1 MTTIALDPGISTGCA
16 IHTNDDTYITA
27 VILNPKDVWN
37 VLNQHKPTICVFE
50 NFASGGLISKD
61 GQATIRLIGAIELAC
76 HILHI
81 QTVLQMP
88 QERYGQLA
96 AARLMIKQRGKTPVS
111 HEVDALAHLLTYE
124 YRVQTGLQDKLAS
137 KRRNTYGN

>member
-1 MTTIALDPGISTGCA
+1 M
-16 IHTNDDTYITA
+16 
-27 VILNPKDVWN
+27 ILNPKDVWN
-37 VLNQHKPTICVFE
+37 VLDQHKPQVCVFE

-96 AARLMIKQRGKTPVS
+96 QARLMIKQRGKTPVS

-137 KRRNTYGN
+137 KRRNTYGR

>member
-1 MTTIALDPGISTGCA
+1 MTIIAIDPGVSTGIA
-16 IHTNDDTYITA
+16 IHTDDDTYITA
-27 VILNPKDVWN
+27 VVTEPKKIWEMLNS
-37 VLNQHKPTICVFE
+37 QKPLVCIFE
-50 NFASGGLISKD
+50 NFASGGLISSP

-96 AARLMIKQRGKTPVS
+96 TARLMIKQRGKMPVS

-137 KRRNTYGN
+137 KRRNTYGG